1 MQSSGEKGRFPAQ
14 PHQNQKA
21 ICEVKESMQSTCDQH
36 KIKPVVALRRGGEL
50 EETENQKNMEEDQMN
65 EKEKKAANDDIL
77 LKNEE
82 KLVKELL
89 KKAGHSYASVPFP
102 QAQKKKERKKER
114 KKMDN
119 MKMTISQGFMHGE
132 KKDDN

>member
-77 LKNEE
+77 L
-82 KLVKELL
+82 L
-89 KKAGHSYASVPFP
+89 KKAGHSSASVPFP
-102 QAQKKKERKKER
+102 QAQKRKKERKKER
-114 KKMDN
+114 RW
-119 MKMTISQGFMHGE
+119 TT
-132 KKDDN
+132 

>member
-36 KIKPVVALRRGGEL
+36 KIKAVVALRSRGEL

-65 EKEKKAANDDIL
+65 EKEKKAAKDDIL

-102 QAQKKKERKKER
+102 QAQKERKKER

-119 MKMTISQGFMHGE
+119 MKRCPIS
-132 KKDDN
+132 